1 MASSYDNRLDLVR
14 GMVLLSLMLA
24 SCSTAFEAPVRR
36 DAPNCAWQVCVRSA
50 ETVTGRVYRA
60 VNREPVAA
68 TVVLSFNSLENFGA
82 DVDLPA
88 ERVVPPGSTETL
100 VRLQRIERYGRATA
114 DASIAIDLG
123 SSDTKA
129 DTDYLY
135 AVPFG
140 GPLPRE
146 LTQGFNGAGSHL
158 GGMSY
163 ALDFAMPEGTPVL
176 ASRPGVVLY
185 VQDGFSEGEL
195 DPDMLE
201 RANVVVIAHG
211 DGSMAS
217 YGHLAPGIPVSR
229 GQHVREGD
237 VLGRSGS
244 TGFAGQPHLHFHVG
258 LRLLRDPGR
267 TIPIKLK
274 GPEDSE
280 LAEEAALGV
289 SIGRGQWSRLTTIGW
304 SAAALMALV
313 LGWSLLRS

>member
-140 GPLPRE
+140 GSLPRE

-185 VQDGFSEGEL
+185 VQDGFSEGGL

-280 LAEEAALGV
+280 LALVVGALIAPAQAG
-289 SIGRGQWSRLTTIGW
+289 SR
-304 SAAALMALV
+304 
-313 LGWSLLRS
+313 